1 MCGHVRT
8 MSSPHPT
15 RTDLATSV
23 DNAQARRPA
32 VENRPFTDLAR
43 SAHEEECWRVAF
55 AVRRKLQLLSTLSK
69 WPHVRAQS
77 DLGVTAPTT
86 EFSVALSR
94 FVARSVTFMRQ
105 QGGAMDFAE
114 WFAGELP
121 KLLRFTT
128 ALCGGPDPAEEVLQE
143 VAIKAHRR
151 WNTIKDLEHPNA
163 YFRRMI
169 INEYLS
175 WRHKW
180 LRLIP
185 YAELRD
191 HGAAEPGLADQ
202 QADRAQL
209 IMELNRLPR
218 RQRAVLVL
226 RYVEGL
232 SDLEIARTLGCSPG
246 TVRSHAS
253 RALSTLRVE
262 MAAVADGAEE
272 GSHAH

>member
-1 MCGHVRT
+1 
-8 MSSPHPT
+8 
-15 RTDLATSV
+15 
-23 DNAQARRPA
+23 
-32 VENRPFTDLAR
+32 
-43 SAHEEECWRVAF
+43 
-55 AVRRKLQLLSTLSK
+55 
-69 WPHVRAQS
+69 
-77 DLGVTAPTT
+77 
-86 EFSVALSR
+86 
-94 FVARSVTFMRQ
+94 
-105 QGGAMDFAE
+105 MDFAE
-114 WFAGELP
+114 WFAGQLP

-163 YFRRMI
+163 YLRRMI

-175 WRHKW
+175 WRRKW
-180 LRLIP
+180 SRLIP

-191 HGAAEPGLADQ
+191 HVAAEPGLADQ